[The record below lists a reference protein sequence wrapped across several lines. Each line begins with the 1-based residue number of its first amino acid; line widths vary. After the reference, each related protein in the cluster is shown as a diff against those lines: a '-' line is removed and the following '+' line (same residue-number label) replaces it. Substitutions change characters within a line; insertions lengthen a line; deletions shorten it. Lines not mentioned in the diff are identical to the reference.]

1 MPLRRASTV
10 NATGVAVNGWDISP
24 SGVES
29 ILSLV
34 GLAAD
39 DLGKD
44 VKGYGTSVQDAA
56 ESAGTISGPY
66 CGSAPV
72 GPVGAA
78 VANFVSDTES
88 SIRFMAARIKK
99 TMDGTVKATGA
110 YLEGDLAMAAR
121 AQREAAKAPTP
132 AELRAAG
139 ERSARHG
146 SGEQPS

>member
-1 MPLRRASTV
+1 MT
-10 NATGVAVNGWDISP
+10 GWDISP

-39 DLGKD
+39 DLSKD
-44 VKGYGTSVQDAA
+44 VKGYGESVRDAA
-56 ESAGTISGPY
+56 QSAGTISGPY
-66 CGSAPV
+66 CGTAPV

-88 SIRFMAARIKK
+88 QIRFMAARIQK
-99 TMDGTVKATGA
+99 TMDGTVKATGE
-110 YLEGDLAMAAR
+110 YIEGDLAMAAR

-132 AELRAAG
+132 AELRAV
-139 ERSARHG
+139 
-146 SGEQPS
+146 GEQTSRHAGRG

>member
-1 MPLRRASTV
+1 MT
-10 NATGVAVNGWDISP
+10 GWDISP

-39 DLGKD
+39 DLSKD
-44 VKGYGTSVQDAA
+44 VKAYGTSVQDAA

-66 CGSAPV
+66 CGGPPV

-110 YLEGDLAMAAR
+110 YIDGDLAMAAR
-121 AQREAAKAPTP
+121 AQRDAAKAPTP
-132 AELRAAG
+132 AQLRAVG
-139 ERSARHG
+139 ERAKHG
-146 SGEQPS
+146 GGE